1 MDNVIVRLNVNLS
14 LPLPPLSVSVSV
26 CISLSLFDT
35 NDRPLRAAV
44 TESLLFLMSADDER
58 TVWELSHFC
67 V

>member
-1 MDNVIVRLNVNLS
+1 MVNVIVRLNVNLS
-14 LPLPPLSVSVSV
+14 LPLPPLSVSV